1 MRIVYNLVI
10 LKDLSKGT
18 VDSWLTYRLCGGL
31 SRGPHVT
38 DVTNASRTMLM
49 SLHTLN
55 WDDSLCKFFNIPR
68 SALPEIKSSSEV
80 YGLLEV
86 GPMKGIPISGC
97 LGDQQ
102 SALVGQGCLQPGM
115 VKNTYGTGCFM
126 VYYFN

>member
-1 MRIVYNLVI
+1 
-10 LKDLSKGT
+10 
-18 VDSWLTYRLCGGL
+18 
-31 SRGPHVT
+31 
-38 DVTNASRTMLM
+38 M